1 MKKFVL
7 LFSLITL
14 ISFRQTKVDYNK
26 STKIEEGTIII
37 VKSMSN
43 ITSKTNIDGDFIN
56 FVCAE
61 DIYINNI
68 LIIKKNIKVGARI
81 EISDKA
87 KGLGKEGTLKII
99 FNYIT
104 AIDGQNIPISGVYN
118 YVKGENKSGTAVG
131 LSFVLSPLFLFLK
144 GKEANIPIGSLIEV
158 YTTQEIYIQAQ

>member
-1 MKKFVL
+1 MKQFVL
-7 LFSLITL
+7 LFSLIPL
-14 ISFRQTKVDYNK
+14 ISFSQTKVDYNK

-43 ITSKTNIDGDFIN
+43 ITSKTNIDGEFIN

-68 LIIKKNIKVGARI
+68 LVIKKNIKVGARI

>member
-1 MKKFVL
+1 MKQFVL
-7 LFSLITL
+7 LFSLIPL
-14 ISFRQTKVDYNK
+14 ISFSQTKVDYNK
-26 STKIEEGTIII
+26 SIKIEEGTIII

-43 ITSKTNIDGDFIN
+43 ITSKTNIDGEFIN

-68 LIIKKNIKVGARI
+68 LVIKKNIKVGARI

-158 YTTQEIYIQAQ
+158 YTTQEKYIQTQ

>member
-1 MKKFVL
+1 MKKILIVFI
-7 LFSLITL
+7 LFPMIA
-14 ISFRQTKVDYNK
+14 ISQSKEENNKTTKV
-26 STKIEEGTIII
+26 EEGTIII

-43 ITSKTNIDGDFIN
+43 ITSKKNIDGEFIN

-68 LIIKKNIKVGARI
+68 LVIKKNIKVGGRI

-87 KGLGKEGTLKII
+87 KGLGKEGALKII

-118 YVKGENKSGTAVG
+118 YVKGINKSGTAVS

-144 GKEANIPIGSLIEV
+144 GNEAIIPIGSLIEV
-158 YTTQEIYIQAQ
+158 YTTQEIEIKAQ

>member
-1 MKKFVL
+1 MKQFLL
-7 LFSLITL
+7 LFCLIPL
-14 ISFRQTKVDYNK
+14 ISFSQTKVDYNK

-43 ITSKTNIDGDFIN
+43 ITSKTNIDGEFIN

-68 LIIKKNIKVGARI
+68 LVIKKNIKVGARI

-158 YTTQEIYIQAQ
+158 YTTQEKYIQAQ

>member
-1 MKKFVL
+1 MKNILIVFI
-7 LFSLITL
+7 LFPMIA
-14 ISFRQTKVDYNK
+14 ISQSKEENNKTTKV
-26 STKIEEGTIII
+26 EEGTIII
-37 VKSMSN
+37 LKSMSN
-43 ITSKTNIDGDFIN
+43 ITSKTNIDGEFIN

-68 LIIKKNIKVGARI
+68 LVIKKNIKVGARI

>member
-1 MKKFVL
+1 MKQFVL
-7 LFSLITL
+7 LFSLIPL
-14 ISFRQTKVDYNK
+14 ISFSQTKVDYNK

-43 ITSKTNIDGDFIN
+43 ITSKTNIDGEFIN

-104 AIDGQNIPISGVYN
+104 AVDGQNIPISGVYN

-158 YTTQEIYIQAQ
+158 YTTQDIYIQAQ

>member
-1 MKKFVL
+1 MKQFVL
-7 LFSLITL
+7 LFSLIPL
-14 ISFRQTKVDYNK
+14 ISFSQTKVDYNK

-43 ITSKTNIDGDFIN
+43 ITSKTNIDGEFIN

-68 LIIKKNIKVGARI
+68 LFIKKNIKVWARI

>member
-1 MKKFVL
+1 MKQFVL
-7 LFSLITL
+7 LFSLIPL
-14 ISFRQTKVDYNK
+14 ISFSQTKVDYNK

-43 ITSKTNIDGDFIN
+43 ITSKTNIDGEFIN

-104 AIDGQNIPISGVYN
+104 AVDGQNIPISGVYN

>member
-1 MKKFVL
+1 MKQFVL
-7 LFSLITL
+7 LFSLIPL
-14 ISFRQTKVDYNK
+14 ISFSQTKVDYNK

-43 ITSKTNIDGDFIN
+43 ITSKTNIDGEFKN

-68 LIIKKNIKVGARI
+68 LVIKKNIKVGARI

-104 AIDGQNIPISGVYN
+104 AVDGQNIPISGVYN

>member
-1 MKKFVL
+1 MKQFVL
-7 LFSLITL
+7 LFSLIPL
-14 ISFRQTKVDYNK
+14 ISFSQTKVDYNK

-43 ITSKTNIDGDFIN
+43 ITSKTNIDGEFIN

-104 AIDGQNIPISGVYN
+104 AVDGQNIPISGVYN

-158 YTTQEIYIQAQ
+158 YTTQEINIQAQ

>member
-1 MKKFVL
+1 MQRIKIVFWVL
-7 LFSLITL
+7 FIANSAFSQIM
-14 ISFRQTKVDYNK
+14 SFGQ
-26 STKIEEGTIII
+26 TKIEEGTIII

-43 ITSKTNIDGDFIN
+43 ITSKTNIDGEFIN

-158 YTTQEIYIQAQ
+158 YTTQEKYIQAQ

>member
-1 MKKFVL
+1 MKQFVL
-7 LFSLITL
+7 LFSLIPL
-14 ISFRQTKVDYNK
+14 ISFSQTKVDYNK

-43 ITSKTNIDGDFIN
+43 ITSKTNIDGEFIN

-68 LIIKKNIKVGARI
+68 LVIKKNIKVGARI

-158 YTTQEIYIQAQ
+158 YTTQEMYIQAQ

>member
-1 MKKFVL
+1 MKQFVL
-7 LFSLITL
+7 LFSLIPL
-14 ISFRQTKVDYNK
+14 ISFSQTKVDYNK

-43 ITSKTNIDGDFIN
+43 ITSKTNIDGEFIN

-68 LIIKKNIKVGARI
+68 LVIKKNIKVGARI

-104 AIDGQNIPISGVYN
+104 AVDGQNIPISGVYN